1 MSSEWAIIYAAGI
14 TVVGS
19 VFIFF
24 LSSLFNYYADKRNT
38 KKRDKELLDISK
50 EKFFYS
56 VFEKRL
62 TMYKQFCEWIYSFP
76 SDLAIFYS
84 VEKKYNKPPIM
95 NIKGML
101 ECSDFSEKDILKYI
115 NAFEKKHENIL
126 VSFEL
131 QAKLLG
137 DNKFA
142 DTCHNLIDSFLKE
155 IFKELGNTT
164 QPFDKI
170 NLIIGKAT
178 DMAYEVINDFSDK
191 SFSEFLDDFIKNQL
205 NSVLNS

>member
-1 MSSEWAIIYAAGI
+1 MSSEWAIIYAAII
-14 TVVGS
+14 TVGGS
-19 VFIFF
+19 VLVF
-24 LSSLFNYYADKRNT
+24 LLTSLFNYCSNKRNT

-62 TMYKQFCEWIYSFP
+62 TMYKQFCEWIRSFP
-76 SDLAIFYS
+76 YDLAIFYN
-84 VEKKYNKPPIM
+84 VEKEYNNPPRM

-101 ECSDFSEKDILKYI
+101 ECSDFSGEDILKYI

-142 DTCHNLIDSFLKE
+142 DKCHNLIDSFLKE

-170 NLIIGKAT
+170 NLIIGRAT
-178 DMAYEVINDFSDK
+178 DMAYEVINDFSDE
-191 SFSEFLDDFIKNQL
+191 SFPEFLDDFIKNQL
-205 NSVLNS
+205 NSVLTT